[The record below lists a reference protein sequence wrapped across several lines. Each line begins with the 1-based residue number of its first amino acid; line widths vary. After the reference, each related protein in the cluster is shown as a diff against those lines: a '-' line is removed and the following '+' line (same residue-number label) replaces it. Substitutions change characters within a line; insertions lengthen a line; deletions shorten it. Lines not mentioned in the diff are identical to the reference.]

1 MVIFGATGDLTHRK
15 LLPALYNLAL
25 EYPLPPQ
32 FTVVGVARRPFS
44 NEEFRLQAL
53 DSINQFSRRR
63 PVNQAVWETFSK
75 GLFYHQSQ
83 FDDPAGYADLAR
95 LLTQLDQERGTGGNH
110 IFYLATP
117 PSYYAKIANRLAGAQ
132 LALQRE
138 GAARGWSRIIVEK
151 PFGHDLQSAMALNG
165 ELNKAFKE
173 DQIYRIDHYLGKE
186 TVQNIMVLR
195 FGNGIFEPIWNRRY
209 VDNIQ
214 ITVAES
220 IGIENRGEYYEE
232 AGAMRDMVQNHM
244 MQLLTLVAMEPPT
257 NFGANAVRDEKV
269 KVLNAI
275 PPLAEAEIAADTV
288 RGQYGAGMVGGEA
301 VVAFRDE
308 PGVNPSSRTET
319 FTALKLSVENWRWAG
334 VPFYLR
340 TGKRLTKRITEVA
353 IEFKRPPYLLFRDSG
368 ADQMQPNALSL
379 RIQPNEG
386 ISLLFEAKVPGQ
398 EMRLRS
404 VNMDFLYGSSFGVEP
419 PEAYERLLLDCM
431 LGDSTLFTRIDE
443 TEHSWQLVDTIE
455 HAWLHSSAPLPQY
468 EPGTWG
474 PKEADALIERD
485 GRTWRRL

>member
-1 MVIFGATGDLTHRK
+1 MDTTMTSIGTTTLPSQNPLRVGMRQARSVEPCVMVIFGATGDLTHRK

-32 FTVVGVARRPFS
+32 FTLVGVARRPFS
-44 NEEFRLQAL
+44 HEEFRLQAL

-63 PVNQAVWETFSK
+63 PVNPAVWETFSK

-83 FDDPAGYADLAR
+83 FDDPAGYAELAR

-117 PSYYAKIANRLAGAQ
+117 PSFYAKIANRLAGAQ
-132 LALQRE
+132 LALQDE
-138 GAARGWSRIIVEK
+138 GGVQGWSRIIVEK
-151 PFGHDLQSAMALNG
+151 PFGHDLQSAMALNS

-209 VDNIQ
+209 VDNVQ

-220 IGIENRGEYYEE
+220 LGIDTRGEYYEE
-232 AGAMRDMVQNHM
+232 AGAMRDMV
-244 MQLLTLVAMEPPT
+244 QLLTLVAMEPPT

-269 KVLNAI
+269 KVLKAV

-288 RGQYGAGMVGGEA
+288 RGQYGSGMVGGE
-301 VVAFRDE
+301 VVRAFRDE
-308 PGVNPSSRTET
+308 PGVSPSSRTET
-319 FTALKLSVENWRWAG
+319 FVALKLSVENWRWAG

-353 IEFKRPPYLLFRDSG
+353 IRFKRP
-368 ADQMQPNALSL
+368 
-379 RIQPNEG
+379 
-386 ISLLFEAKVPGQ
+386 
-398 EMRLRS
+398 
-404 VNMDFLYGSSFGVEP
+404 
-419 PEAYERLLLDCM
+419 
-431 LGDSTLFTRIDE
+431 
-443 TEHSWQLVDTIE
+443 
-455 HAWLHSSAPLPQY
+455 
-468 EPGTWG
+468 
-474 PKEADALIERD
+474 
-485 GRTWRRL
+485 